1 MLTTKS
7 NFGLMPRTFGG
18 LMEDIFQN
26 GFQKLIAEDA
36 WNETAPVP
44 VNIQETE
51 STYELHVM
59 APGFKKEEFKVNVDK
74 NVLHISYEHKDEHI
88 DETGKWLRKEY
99 RMQNFKRSFTIN
111 DKINIVGIIA
121 NYKDGILKVTLPKKE
136 STEINAQEI
145 KIN

>member
-51 STYELHVM
+51 TTFELHVM

-74 NVLHISYEHKDEHI
+74 NVLHISYEHKE
-88 DETGKWLRKEY
+88 EQTEEKGKWLRKEY
-99 RMQNFKRSFTIN
+99 RMQTFKRSFTLN
-111 DKINIVGIIA
+111 EKINASGITA
-121 NYKDGILKVTLPKKE
+121 NYNDGILNITLPKKE
-136 STEINAQEI
+136 STEVSTQEI